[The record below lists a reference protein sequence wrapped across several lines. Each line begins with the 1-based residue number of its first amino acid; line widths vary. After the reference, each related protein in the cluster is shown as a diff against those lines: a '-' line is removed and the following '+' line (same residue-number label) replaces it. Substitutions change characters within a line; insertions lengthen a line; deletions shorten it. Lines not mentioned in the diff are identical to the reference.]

1 MVGRSDIERMWPA
14 RCKHTEVSVMTSPT
28 ITMVKK
34 IFADGSPC
42 KKCGEVEEKM
52 RDAGQLDQLDK
63 IVIAYEADPESE
75 GMQLAAN
82 HNVDR
87 APFFI
92 VEREGQDAEIY
103 TVYFKFVKEVL
114 NAKTSEDE
122 ELKEIMND
130 VDLDFL

>member
-1 MVGRSDIERMWPA
+1 M
-14 RCKHTEVSVMTSPT
+14 K

-42 KKCGEVEEKM
+42 KKCGEIEEKM
-52 RDAGQLDQLDK
+52 RAAGQLERIDHT
-63 IVIAYEADPESE
+63 VIADESNDQSE
-75 GMQLAAN
+75 GMLLATEHA
-82 HNVDR
+82 VDR

-92 VEREGQDAEIY
+92 VERDGEPAKSY

-114 NAKTSEDE
+114 NAKTSEEDE
-122 ELKEIMND
+122 IAEIMND

>member
-1 MVGRSDIERMWPA
+1 
-14 RCKHTEVSVMTSPT
+14 
-28 ITMVKK
+28 MVKK

-52 RDAGQLDQLDK
+52 RDADQLQQLDK
-63 IVIAYEADPESE
+63 IVIADEADLQSE
-75 GMQLAAN
+75 GMQLAAE

>member
-1 MVGRSDIERMWPA
+1 M
-14 RCKHTEVSVMTSPT
+14 K

-42 KKCGEVEEKM
+42 KKCGEIEEKM
-52 RDAGQLDQLDK
+52 RAAGQLERIDRT
-63 IVIAYEADPESE
+63 VVADESNEQSE
-75 GMQLAAN
+75 GMLLATEHA
-82 HNVDR
+82 VDR

-92 VEREGQDAEIY
+92 VERDGEAAQIY

-114 NAKTSEDE
+114 DAKTSEE
-122 ELKEIMND
+122 EEIAEIMND

>member
-1 MVGRSDIERMWPA
+1 M
-14 RCKHTEVSVMTSPT
+14 K

-42 KKCGEVEEKM
+42 KKCGEIEEKM
-52 RDAGQLDQLDK
+52 RAAGQLQRIDRTVVADESNDQ
-63 IVIAYEADPESE
+63 SE
-75 GMQLAAN
+75 GMLLAAE
-82 HNVDR
+82 HGVDR

-92 VEREGQDAEIY
+92 VERDGQDAEIY

>member
-1 MVGRSDIERMWPA
+1 M
-14 RCKHTEVSVMTSPT
+14 K

-42 KKCGEVEEKM
+42 KKCGEIEEKM
-52 RDAGQLDQLDK
+52 RVAGQLERIDRT
-63 IVIAYEADPESE
+63 VIADESNDQSE
-75 GMQLAAN
+75 GMLLATEHA
-82 HNVDR
+82 VDR

-92 VEREGQDAEIY
+92 VERDGEPAKIY

-114 NAKTSEDE
+114 DAETSEEDE
-122 ELKEIMND
+122 IAEIMND

>member
-1 MVGRSDIERMWPA
+1 M
-14 RCKHTEVSVMTSPT
+14 K

-52 RDAGQLDQLDK
+52 RLAGQLGRIDQT
-63 IVIAYEADPESE
+63 VVADESNPQSE
-75 GMQLAAN
+75 GMVLAAE
-82 HNVDR
+82 HGVDR
-87 APFFI
+87 APFFV
-92 VEREGQDAEIY
+92 VERDGEPAQIY

-114 NAKTSEDE
+114 DAETSEEDE
-122 ELKEIMND
+122 IAEIMND

>member
-1 MVGRSDIERMWPA
+1 M
-14 RCKHTEVSVMTSPT
+14 K

-52 RDAGQLDQLDK
+52 RAAGQLERIDRT
-63 IVIAYEADPESE
+63 VIADESNDQSD
-75 GMQLAAN
+75 GMILAAA
-82 HNVDR
+82 HAVDR

-92 VEREGQDAEIY
+92 VERDGQPAQIY

-114 NAKTSEDE
+114 DAETSEEDE
-122 ELKEIMND
+122 IAEIMND

>member
-1 MVGRSDIERMWPA
+1 M
-14 RCKHTEVSVMTSPT
+14 K

-42 KKCGEVEEKM
+42 KKCGEIEEKM
-52 RDAGQLDQLDK
+52 RAAGQLERIDRT
-63 IVIAYEADPESE
+63 VVADESNEQSE
-75 GMQLAAN
+75 GMLLATEHA
-82 HNVDR
+82 VDR

-92 VEREGQDAEIY
+92 VERDGEAAQIY

-114 NAKTSEDE
+114 DAETSEE
-122 ELKEIMND
+122 EEIAEIMND

>member
-1 MVGRSDIERMWPA
+1 M
-14 RCKHTEVSVMTSPT
+14 K

-42 KKCGEVEEKM
+42 KKCGEIEEKM
-52 RDAGQLDQLDK
+52 RAAGQLERIDHT
-63 IVIAYEADPESE
+63 VIADESNDQSE
-75 GMQLAAN
+75 GMLLATEHA
-82 HNVDR
+82 VDR

-92 VEREGQDAEIY
+92 VERDGEPAKIY

-114 NAKTSEDE
+114 NAKTSEEDE
-122 ELKEIMND
+122 IAEIMND